1 MAAAATAKKRY
12 RTPGVIDGSLA
23 YDFGALERQLENTG
37 RMAPDLYSAPMEETA
52 ADVISRAHEQAK
64 AKVRP
69 AQHLSAVMVLGCA
82 AVSVLMV
89 LVVLAYV
96 ELASISGSVVT
107 MQEELAALET
117 RQVSLM
123 TEYEQAYDLASVKEA
138 AAAAGMSQPSDS
150 QIFYIDLSD
159 PDTAVVYEPEERGVM
174 AVLEEVAGGI
184 GAAVE
189 YFR

>member
-12 RTPGVIDGSLA
+12 HTPGVIDGSLA

-174 AVLEEVAGGI
+174 AVLEDVAGGI

>member
-174 AVLEEVAGGI
+174 AVLEDVAGGI